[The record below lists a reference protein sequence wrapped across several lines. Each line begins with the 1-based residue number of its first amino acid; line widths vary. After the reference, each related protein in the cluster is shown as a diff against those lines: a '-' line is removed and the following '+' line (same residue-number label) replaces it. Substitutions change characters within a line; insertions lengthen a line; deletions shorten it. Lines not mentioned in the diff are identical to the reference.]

1 VHITANPD
9 REAAMN
15 LAVTIFRRDRHHI
28 VCLSL
33 GCMLLA
39 WVPTILWADSPTAV
53 TPTPTAHRHRRPGA
67 RDLNWR
73 PEYVEGAGVIAG
85 HIAATF
91 EQLTDCSD
99 HTSRTAPATFM
110 QEYAGELA
118 RLCVPAARL
127 ARCQSVPGAAR
138 YELTSRLTGT
148 NAVQLGV
155 AFGCNRVGL
164 IETVTFDRPVRLPG
178 GATSAAGAPLPIET
192 VMRAL
197 ALLRRNGDFGTEDLV
212 ITRAA
217 TKVSYASQDATK
229 AKFSYM
235 VRGRAP
241 TAYTSFSSTDIVQ
254 FVITPE
260 PLFDTNVVAHAFYR
274 LPTGVVPGNQPKY
287 LHYFISLNAAHRQHK
302 NGYFLAT
309 LHDGMV
315 DFTYKMAFDN
325 QPGDIMTGAQYDALR
340 TCTRTN
346 QPLRGLCFGRYMF
359 GIGTETHTVSNVPLF
374 GRVTKGSSSVTSV
387 KLKAH

>member
-1 VHITANPD
+1 
-9 REAAMN
+9 MN
-15 LAVTIFRRDRHHI
+15 LVAIIRRRDRHRI
-28 VCLSL
+28 VYVFLC
-33 GCMLLA
+33 CMLLA
-39 WVPTILWADSPTAV
+39 WVPTPLLSDSPAA
-53 TPTPTAHRHRRPGA
+53 TPTGAGRYRRRPGA

-73 PEYVEGAGVIAG
+73 PEFVEGAGVIAG

-91 EQLTDCSD
+91 DQLTDCSD

-110 QEYAGELA
+110 QEYASELA

-127 ARCQSVPGAAR
+127 AHCQPLSGAAR
-138 YELTSRLTGT
+138 YELTGRVGT
-148 NAVQLGV
+148 NAVQIGV

-178 GATSAAGAPLPIET
+178 GATSVAGAPLPIET

-197 ALLRRNGDFGTEDLV
+197 AMRRRNGGFGTEDLV

-235 VRGRAP
+235 VRGSAP
-241 TAYTSFSSTDIVQ
+241 TAYTSFSSTAITQ

-274 LPTGVVPGNQPKY
+274 LSTGVVPGNQPKY
-287 LHYFISLNAAHRQHK
+287 LHYFITLDAAHRQHK

-309 LHDGMV
+309 LHDGRV

-325 QPGDIMTGAQYDALR
+325 EPGDIMTGAQYTALR
-340 TCTRTN
+340 TFTTTN
-346 QPLRGLCFGRYMF
+346 PPVRGLCFGRYIF
-359 GIGTETHTVSNVPLF
+359 GIGTETHTVSNVALF
-374 GRVTKGSSSVTSV
+374 GRVTKGSSSMTSV
-387 KLKAH
+387 KLKPK